1 MESKSYLNGNVEYL
15 KIGSEKA
22 RAVDAYINYYNIVGD
37 DDGGKMMT
45 DAEFEAYKKKVAYA
59 RANHLYVFYV
69 NAKGQ
74 ECKAIGPSSMCFCR
88 HRFRNHNFDNI
99 KSKNVSCKNCKCKL
113 FNYIPVHGS
122 LDIKCGC
129 HHSYEDHD
137 PVSKKCLKCNV
148 CKKFTSNYTCDC
160 GMPYDMHHTQ
170 IETRQERM
178 KLGKAVDSGNNLAA
192 GIGGLGSFGS
202 MVGAM
207 YQEHYKDLLEGD
219 GMKSLPQQK
228 KNYLGDGSDEYG
240 YSGYEGK
247 GSGNKGSSGVLDLF
261 NQPNKFGG
269 GGMSYGSGVKG
280 LNSKMGKMNIGGKK
294 GY

>member
-1 MESKSYLNGNVEYL
+1 MESRSYLNGTVEYL
-15 KIGSEKA
+15 KIPSEQA

-69 NAKGQ
+69 NAKGS
-74 ECKAIGPSSMCFCR
+74 ECKSIGPSSMCFCK

-99 KSKNVSCKNCKCKL
+99 KSKKVNCKNCKCKL

-122 LDIKCGC
+122 LDIKCSC

-137 PVSKKCLKCNV
+137 PVSRKCIKCKQ
-148 CKKFTSNYTCDC
+148 CMKFSSNYTCDC

-170 IETRQERM
+170 IETREERM
-178 KLGKAVDSGNNLAA
+178 KLGKNVDSGNNMIA
-192 GIGGLGSFGS
+192 GIGGLGSFGG
-202 MVGAM
+202 MVSGM

-219 GMKSLPQQK
+219 GMKNLPMEK
-228 KNYLGDGSDEYG
+228 KNFIGDGNENFG
-240 YSGYEGK
+240 FGGFNN
-247 GSGNKGSSGVLDLF
+247 SGNNSKGNSGVLGLF
-261 NQPNKFGG
+261 NLPNKFGG
-269 GGMSYGSGVKG
+269 GSSYSGKG
-280 LNSKMGKMNIGGKK
+280 VSGGKIGKMTYGKK